1 MKVINKKKLLLYIV
15 FIIILYIAG
24 SLIVSP
30 SSTFVHIGKVNS
42 VPKEE
47 SIKNKTFIEEVKP
60 SFVFINSIQDDF
72 YVYKYS
78 FCYLK
83 SYGVF
88 QIFKH
93 RVTVANQCYY
103 KFMISDSLKELS
115 EIGVQYNDLETNLFN
130 DVDGYNAFEGEEIL
144 VTVSRDD
151 KVIYKALYK

>member
-15 FIIILYIAG
+15 FIIILYVTG

-115 EIGVQYNDLETNLFN
+115 KINIQYNDLTTNLFN
-130 DVDGYNAFEGEEIL
+130 DYDGYNTKKNKEVLII
-144 VTVSRDD
+144 VNYCDTIV
-151 KVIYKALYK
+151 YKALYK